1 MTTTQTTT
9 VTTAGAST
17 RPAAAAPTTAAGV
30 VRARLQSWRWPI
42 AGVLALLLSVAVT
55 ALLTP
60 ERSAVR
66 FAPDSPEPDGG
77 QALAQVLEDQGVD
90 VTSTTSVAEAIG
102 AAGPGTTLLVA
113 NDYGM
118 TDDVARSLLETGA
131 TIALVAPGDA
141 LLAAATAEVTH
152 ARRSPDPAPTVA
164 RCTDP
169 DARAAGSITS
179 LGTGFEAAAEPDDA
193 PSTSGGAVLCFT
205 SEAGAS
211 HYAVFPSQ
219 VVPTS
224 TDGAGTTAGSE
235 VTAPVVRALDDAGP
249 LTNEQI
255 TTEGNAAIGLRMLGH
270 EERLVWLIPERPVAA
285 LEGGGIGDLLPPWA
299 GALLAQLAVIAL
311 VCALWR
317 GRRLGPLVAED
328 LPVTVPS
335 SETALGRGR
344 LYRRA
349 RAWGHAAAALRA
361 GAAHRMATRLGVPRS
376 AGAPTVIDAI
386 TRATHRPSAQV
397 AGLLYG
403 PPPADDADLARLAIE
418 LDQLESEVH
427 RA

>member
-1 MTTTQTTT
+1 MTTVQSTT
-9 VTTAGAST
+9 VTTAGAPT
-17 RPAAAAPTTAAGV
+17 APPAPTTAADALRSRL
-30 VRARLQSWRWPI
+30 RAWRWPL
-42 AGVLALLLSVAVT
+42 AAVLALLLSVGVT

-60 ERSAVR
+60 ERSATR

-77 QALAQVLEDQGVD
+77 QALAQVLGDQGVD
-90 VTSTTSVAEAIG
+90 VVSTTSVAEAIG

-113 NDYGM
+113 DDYGM
-118 TDDVARSLLETGA
+118 EEDVARSLLETGA
-131 TIALVAPGDA
+131 TIALVAPGEA
-141 LLAAATAEVTH
+141 LLAAATADVAH
-152 ARRSPDPAPTVA
+152 ARLSPDPAPTA
-164 RCTDP
+164 AGCTDP
-169 DARAAGSITS
+169 DASAAGTLTS
-179 LGTGFEAAAEPDDA
+179 LGAGFEASGDPDPDETTN
-193 PSTSGGAVLCFT
+193 PSEAAVLCFT
-205 SEAGAS
+205 TNAGGS

-219 VVPTS
+219 VTPAGA
-224 TDGAGTTAGSE
+224 TDGAT
-235 VTAPVVRALDDAGP
+235 PVVRALDDAGP

-255 TTEGNAAIGLRMLGH
+255 TTEGNAALGLRMLGH

-285 LEGGGIGDLLPPWA
+285 LEGGGTGDLLPPWA
-299 GALLAQLAVIAL
+299 GALLAQLAVVVL

-317 GRRLGPLVAED
+317 GRRLGPLVAEN

-361 GAAHRMATRLGVPRS
+361 GTAHRMAVRLGVPRS
-376 AGAPTVIDAI
+376 AGAPTLIDAV
-386 TRATHRPSAQV
+386 TRATHRPAEQV